1 MKVKWKTKKEDE
13 KLHKKGENNEKE
25 NKLDKQKLRFLI
37 KSMAKTTL
45 NRTLEYVEINRESFP
60 LIEFQSILSRNGF
73 RDVLVSHK
81 QHKYPLES
89 IK

>member
-1 MKVKWKTKKEDE
+1 
-13 KLHKKGENNEKE
+13 
-25 NKLDKQKLRFLI
+25 
-37 KSMAKTTL
+37 MAKTTL
-45 NRTLEYVEINRESFP
+45 KRTLEYVEINRESFP

-81 QHKYPLES
+81 VHKYPLES